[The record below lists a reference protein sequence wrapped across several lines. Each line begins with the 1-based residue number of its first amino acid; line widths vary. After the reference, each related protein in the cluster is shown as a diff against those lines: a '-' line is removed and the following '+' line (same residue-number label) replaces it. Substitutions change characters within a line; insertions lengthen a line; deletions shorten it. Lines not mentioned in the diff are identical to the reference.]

1 MKTWSGVQQCLFV
14 TLCMTLLPNVVL
26 SQCGGHLT
34 GESGEFTSPNF
45 PERYPNDTECNWAIT
60 VPEGKNVNL
69 TFLSFNVS
77 GNGKFAT
84 SRVYI
89 KKSHLT
95 KNTYFNFSLNMNCIA
110 PMISFTFMM
119 VLM

>member
-1 MKTWSGVQQCLFV
+1 MKTWSGVQQCLTV
-14 TLCMTLLPNVVL
+14 TLWMTLLPNVVL

-45 PERYPNDTECNWAIT
+45 PERYPNDTECNWEIT

-89 KKSHLT
+89 KKAIQL
-95 KNTYFNFSLNMNCIA
+95 KKL
-110 PMISFTFMM
+110 ISISA
-119 VLM
+119 

>member
-1 MKTWSGVQQCLFV
+1 MKTWSGVQQCLTV
-14 TLCMTLLPNVVL
+14 TLWMTLLPNVVL

-45 PERYPNDTECNWAIT
+45 PERYPNDTECNWEIT
-60 VPEGKNVNL
+60 VPEGKKVNL

-84 SRVYI
+84 SRMYI
-89 KKSHLT
+89 KKQ
-95 KNTYFNFSLNMNCIA
+95 LN
-110 PMISFTFMM
+110 
-119 VLM
+119 

>member
-1 MKTWSGVQQCLFV
+1 MKTWSGVQQCITV
-14 TLCMTLLPNVVL
+14 TLWMTLLPNVVL

-45 PERYPNDTECNWAIT
+45 PERYPNDTECNWEIT
-60 VPEGKNVNL
+60 VPEGKKVNL

-89 KKSHLT
+89 KKAI
-95 KNTYFNFSLNMNCIA
+95 YFNFSLNMNCIA